1 MYLGHMYA
9 VRVCIDIVES
19 EAGMSLQLALVRFL
33 SVLCLELYLNIVKH
47 LRTLLQI
54 DVSIN

>member
-1 MYLGHMYA
+1 MYLGHMY
-9 VRVCIDIVES
+9 VVQVCIDIVES